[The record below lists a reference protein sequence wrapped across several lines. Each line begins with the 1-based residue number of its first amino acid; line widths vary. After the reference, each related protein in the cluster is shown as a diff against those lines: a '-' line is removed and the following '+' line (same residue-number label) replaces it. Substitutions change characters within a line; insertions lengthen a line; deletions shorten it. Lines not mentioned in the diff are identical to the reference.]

1 MPTIDPVSWATKWST
16 AMSNAGSAYKSGIQ
30 NTRVNPM
37 QAAIAN
43 LDKAK
48 RNYNQAIDS
57 GKTAAGLAR
66 VSMATWQQN
75 AMTKGAN
82 RLTDGAVAAKP
93 KVLAFAQLAAPIVSA
108 LSDEVRQMP
117 NNNKSDAMAIM
128 SVVYD
133 RMKQL
138 AAQRASSGG

>member
-1 MPTIDPVSWATKWST
+1 MPSIDPVSWANKWST
-16 AMSNAGSAYKSGIQ
+16 AMSNAGAAYKAGIQ
-30 NTRVNPM
+30 ATRVNPM
-37 QAAIAN
+37 QSAIAQ

-48 RNYNQAIDS
+48 RNYNAAIDS
-57 GKTAAGLAR
+57 GKTAAGLSR
-66 VSMATWQQN
+66 VSMATWQGN
-75 AMTKGAN
+75 AMGKGAN
-82 RLTDGAVAAKP
+82 RLTDGAIAAKP